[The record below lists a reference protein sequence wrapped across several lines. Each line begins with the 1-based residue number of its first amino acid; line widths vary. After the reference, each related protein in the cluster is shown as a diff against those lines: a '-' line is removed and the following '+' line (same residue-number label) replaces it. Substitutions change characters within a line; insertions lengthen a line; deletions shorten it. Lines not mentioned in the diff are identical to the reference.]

1 MCTIGIFPLFLKQF
15 KHLENETAGKWTIY
29 KAPLRI
35 TADPLIDQPPP
46 QTPQDVSPL
55 DSVHKICKG
64 GGFVCSSFS
73 SCLICKFRLFIW
85 DLFCLL
91 IQAFMSTTFL
101 ASHKFV
107 MLSSCSH
114 LCLSTFYFSFYF
126 IFWRTGCL
134 KMCCLLL
141 WIFQFFLCYWF
152 LILFYCG
159 QRIYCVWYLSF

>member
-1 MCTIGIFPLFLKQF
+1 MHLKVCQFYLFKKANLVLLLFFIVFLICIVFTSALIFITS
-15 KHLENETAGKWTIY
+15 HLLLA
-29 KAPLRI
+29 L
-35 TADPLIDQPPP
+35 
-46 QTPQDVSPL
+46 
-55 DSVHKICKG
+55 
-64 GGFVCSSFS
+64 GFVYSSFS

-159 QRIYCVWYLSF
+159 QRIYFVWYLSF